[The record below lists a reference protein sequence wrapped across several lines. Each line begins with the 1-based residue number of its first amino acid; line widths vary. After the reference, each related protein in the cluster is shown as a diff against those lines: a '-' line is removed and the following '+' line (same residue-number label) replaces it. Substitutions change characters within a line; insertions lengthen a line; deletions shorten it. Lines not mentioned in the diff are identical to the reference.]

1 MRDYALNRAI
11 ALDEVRGISM
21 IRRLA
26 RNWLARR
33 AVAKLDNYDDYL
45 LRDIGVERSDVR
57 WAAGLPLS
65 VNAAIALEERS
76 GTSRRSAIS
85 RAQDVR
91 ENVVQ

>member
-11 ALDEVRGISM
+11 GLDEVRGVSLL
-21 IRRLA
+21 RRFVH
-26 RNWLARR
+26 NWLARR
-33 AVAKLDNYDDYL
+33 AVAKLDSYDDYL

-57 WAAGLPLS
+57 WAAALPLS

-76 GTSRRSAIS
+76 GTNRRSADS